1 MHSCWLA
8 SPPSPPSPALI
19 HENCSQLLQRYR
31 KRETYLEVNLG
42 HVNEFRPDLLDM
54 LTLRPVEYL
63 PLFEQ
68 VGRLV
73 AFKNRSSLYRP
84 GNWHDGHMALI
95 LPRTFCFPL
104 VL

>member
-1 MHSCWLA
+1 M
-8 SPPSPPSPALI
+8 
-19 HENCSQLLQRYR
+19 QLLQRYR

-68 VGRLV
+68 VRSRLQP
-73 AFKNRSSLYRP
+73 LLIQYRTH
-84 GNWHDGHMALI
+84 WQHWD
-95 LPRTFCFPL
+95 
-104 VL
+104 

>member
-1 MHSCWLA
+1 MWLD
-8 SPPSPPSPALI
+8 PSHLAVKHALARFDM
-19 HENCSQLLQRYR
+19 QLLQRYR

-68 VGRLV
+68 VRV
-73 AFKNRSSLYRP
+73 VP
-84 GNWHDGHMALI
+84 
-95 LPRTFCFPL
+95 PL
-104 VL
+104 TT

>member
-1 MHSCWLA
+1 M
-8 SPPSPPSPALI
+8 
-19 HENCSQLLQRYR
+19 QLLQRYR

-68 VGRLV
+68 VWLGCLRYGTCL
-73 AFKNRSSLYRP
+73 
-84 GNWHDGHMALI
+84 
-95 LPRTFCFPL
+95 
-104 VL
+104 